1 MKIYD
6 MFKNQFAVYYCDNG
20 CFVQDISRDETDFRA
35 IEYRQTITMDSLKKM
50 QEDDDC
56 SVYEVIASHSGCA
69 DQIDSVKEYT
79 AKTEDG
85 EEFIIYTV
93 DTWD

>member
-6 MFKNQFAVYYCDNG
+6 VINNQYAVYYCDNG

-35 IEYRQTITMDSLKKM
+35 IEYRQTITMGGLKKM
-50 QEDDDC
+50 QDDDGC

-85 EEFIIYTV
+85 EEFIVYTV